1 MFPTQRR
8 FNVAWREMSGE
19 KLLLLPQVAH
29 EIMHRRIDPEHLE
42 EEVERAGGM
51 LERVRNSATAR
62 ELLLR
67 ESDLWWACE
76 LLREDGP
83 YGLISMSRDD
93 RERAEAICDN
103 IDPNA
108 FPAIRPEEVPTHGDT
123 LIIAQALA
131 TGQRMLVTG
140 NMRSIEHNAVNDWAA
155 RHATSYGIEHPEV
168 MQVQD
173 EVMPRT
179 YAGPERKL
187 ELCAIGLGAAW
198 PADIGA
204 PLADVG
210 HALEGMLGA
219 MEGARLGDTGAIIGN
234 TWRSARDPEAL
245 VESVRKRLPEKMR
258 ASERSHPAFARAGR
272 PRHSQSHRRPDPT

>member
-19 KLLLLPQVAH
+19 KLQLLPQVAH

-42 EEVERAGGM
+42 EETERASSM
-51 LERVRNSATAR
+51 LERVRNSATTR

-67 ESDLWWACE
+67 ESDLWWAGQ
-76 LLREDGP
+76 LSREDGP
-83 YGLISMSRDD
+83 YGLIPMSRDE

-103 IDPNA
+103 IDPGA

-131 TGQRMLVTG
+131 TGQHMLVTG

-155 RHATSYGIEHPEV
+155 RHATTYGIEHPDV
-168 MQVQD
+168 VQVQD

-198 PADIGA
+198 PADLDA
-204 PLADVG
+204 SLAEVSR
-210 HALEGMLGA
+210 ALEGMLGA
-219 MEGARLGDTGAIIGN
+219 MAGARLGDTGAVIAN
-234 TWRSARDPEAL
+234 TWRSVRDPEAL
-245 VESVRKRLPEKMR
+245 VESVRGRLPRMMR
-258 ASERSHPAFARAGR
+258 ASERSHPAFKGIGR
-272 PRHSQSHRRPDPT
+272 DRSNAPPA